1 MNVIL
6 RQYRKTDSECI
17 KRLFE
22 EFVEYHSQIDSS
34 FKKIDSHGE
43 CFVEYIESF
52 ESSKDKHCVVA
63 VVDDS
68 VVGYCASI
76 VEKKPPVYR
85 ISTFGYI
92 DNLCVSNNFQK
103 KGIGTLLFN
112 DAVERFKS
120 KGINRIECFV
130 ALGNP
135 KAIRFWRKM
144 NFVPFMEQMYLSLD
158 KYAQKSRLQN
168 Q

>member
-52 ESSKDKHCVVA
+52 EDLDNKYCVVA

-68 VVGYCASI
+68 VVGYCVSI
-76 VEKKPPVYR
+76 AEKKPPVYP
-85 ISTFGYI
+85 IPKFGYI

-112 DAVERFKS
+112 DAVERFKLE
-120 KGINRIECFV
+120 GIKRIECFV
-130 ALGNP
+130 ALGNL
-135 KAIRFWRKM
+135 KSTRFWRKM
-144 NFVPFMEQMYLSLD
+144 NFVPFMEQMYLSLV
-158 KYAQKSRLQN
+158 K
-168 Q
+168 